1 MQSFIIY
8 YSITIMALKYHH
20 GATEVLLLY
29 YYDYTT
35 TTTPTTTT
43 TSAEALRLGPAAAGE
58 APVARRRSWPP
69 RGES

>member
-1 MQSFIIY
+1 M
-8 YSITIMALKYHH
+8 TLKYHH

-29 YYDYTT
+29 YYEYIIIITITT
-35 TTTPTTTT
+35 TTTAAP
-43 TSAEALRLGPAAAGE
+43 AEALRLGPAAAGE